1 MKVWHN
7 LQKKNGQRIPWCR
20 DKAIQLCLF
29 YMQYNYIYWTN
40 CYVKQLFYLGV
51 GLIKKKKKYFSFY
64 GSQPHHLSG
73 ISQIGRNGFF
83 YLRKAITDSLNWHF
97 LLRTAEYLLVDKN
110 VFGCTKNV
118 ILVEFRSLSESC
130 KYTINLIFK
139 V

>member
-51 GLIKKKKKYFSFY
+51 RLIKKKKKTLVSMAHNLTTCLGSHRLEGMGSSTY
-64 GSQPHHLSG
+64 GRQ
-73 ISQIGRNGFF
+73 
-83 YLRKAITDSLNWHF
+83 SLIH
-97 LLRTAEYLLVDKN
+97 
-110 VFGCTKNV
+110 
-118 ILVEFRSLSESC
+118 
-130 KYTINLIFK
+130 
-139 V
+139 